1 MKKKNIL
8 SLIFLLTILCGFNS
22 CEDKPLD
29 PIEDPEYILCNGSGW
44 FDEYTDIDNFYC
56 TQRLI
61 FHSDGRGE
69 EIITR
74 YFRFPDDYEEL
85 ESTFWWEWDDDYR
98 TIYMEYSNGDYIY
111 FDDLHI
117 YYDELSSYLGDDYVT
132 FEPF

>member
-56 TQRLI
+56 TQRLFSILTAGAKRLSPAISDFRMTMKNWNLLFGGNGMTTTEQFIWNTLTETI
-61 FHSDGRGE
+61 F
-69 EIITR
+69 T
-74 YFRFPDDYEEL
+74 L
-85 ESTFWWEWDDDYR
+85 T
-98 TIYMEYSNGDYIY
+98 TYIY
-111 FDDLHI
+111 I
-117 YYDELSSYLGDDYVT
+117 TMNYPVI
-132 FEPF
+132 

>member
-1 MKKKNIL
+1 MFSIKEMYVREVMNK
-8 SLIFLLTILCGFNS
+8 
-22 CEDKPLD
+22 
-29 PIEDPEYILCNGSGW
+29 GSGW

-117 YYDELSSYLGDDYVT
+117 YYDELSGYLGDDYVT

>member
-85 ESTFWWEWDDDYR
+85 ESTFLVG
-98 TIYMEYSNGDYIY
+98 MG
-111 FDDLHI
+111 
-117 YYDELSSYLGDDYVT
+117 
-132 FEPF
+132 